1 MILPIV
7 AFGHPT
13 LRKVAQDIQP
23 DYPGLAELISNM
35 WETMYEAKGVG
46 LAAPQVN
53 RPIRLFVV
61 DADSFNDEYPQ
72 VAGFKKVFVNAHI
85 LEETGEEWVFNEG
98 CLSIPGINEDV
109 LRPPVITMKYMDENF
124 VERTETFDGITARII
139 QHEYDHIDGK
149 LFVDRL
155 THFRKILLKGKLAD
169 ISIGKVDVSYRMIF
183 PPVKRR

>member
-23 DYPGLAELISNM
+23 DYPGLSELISNM

-53 RPIRLFVV
+53 RPIRLFIV

-72 VAGFKKVFVNAHI
+72 VAGFKKVFINAHI
-85 LEETGEEWVFNEG
+85 LEETGDEWVFNEG

-109 LRPPVITMKYMDENF
+109 LRHPVITMKYMDENF
-124 VERTETFDGITARII
+124 VERTEVFDGITARII

>member
-13 LRKVAQDIQP
+13 LRKVGQDIQP
-23 DYPGLAELISNM
+23 DYPGLPELISNM

-61 DADSFNDEYPQ
+61 DADSFNEEYPQ
-72 VAGFKKVFVNAHI
+72 VAGFKKVFINAHI
-85 LEETGEEWVFNEG
+85 LEESGEEWDFNEG

-109 LRPPVITMKYMDENF
+109 SRPPVITMKYMDENF
-124 VERTETFDGITARII
+124 EERTEIFDGISARII

-169 ISIGKVDVSYRMIF
+169 ISVGKVDVSYRMLF
-183 PPVKRR
+183 PSPKRR

>member
-1 MILPIV
+1 
-7 AFGHPT
+7 
-13 LRKVAQDIQP
+13 
-23 DYPGLAELISNM
+23 
-35 WETMYEAKGVG
+35 
-46 LAAPQVN
+46 
-53 RPIRLFVV
+53 
-61 DADSFNDEYPQ
+61 
-72 VAGFKKVFVNAHI
+72 
-85 LEETGEEWVFNEG
+85 
-98 CLSIPGINEDV
+98 
-109 LRPPVITMKYMDENF
+109 MDENF